1 MCILYLWGGLE
12 IMSFILVDKD
22 GSLYVDPFTSKIAKF
37 PSKQVA
43 LVTSFMLFDQQGKEF
58 SVQEEKG
65 N

>member
-12 IMSFILVDKD
+12 IMLTGKDLDHYYECDLKDCVLCNRIL
-22 GSLYVDPFTSKIAKF
+22 
-37 PSKQVA
+37 
-43 LVTSFMLFDQQGKEF
+43 GKEF

>member
-1 MCILYLWGGLE
+1 
-12 IMSFILVDKD
+12 MSFILVDKD

-37 PSKQVA
+37 PSQKVA
-43 LVTSFMLFDQQGKEF
+43 LVTSFMLFDQQGKEY